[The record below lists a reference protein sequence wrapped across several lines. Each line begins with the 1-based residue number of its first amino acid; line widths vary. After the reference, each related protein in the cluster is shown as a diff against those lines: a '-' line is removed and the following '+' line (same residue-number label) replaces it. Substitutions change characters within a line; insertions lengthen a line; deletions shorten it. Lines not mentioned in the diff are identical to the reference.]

1 MVGRRAGRRGCA
13 LANAKLGVSGG
24 WLQLLLFVERRPLT
38 EPWRLWFTGGLVGGA
53 VLAAVLGTGR
63 MEPPGH
69 DVQRAR
75 GRGCLR

>member
-1 MVGRRAGRRGCA
+1 MTVYA

-53 VLAAVLGTGR
+53 VLAAFACALVGL
-63 MEPPGH
+63 
-69 DVQRAR
+69 AS
-75 GRGCLR
+75 LRFHRSLVG